1 MKTSKTI
8 KDLRTTIAQMD
19 ALFPTLADKP
29 SKQADLLIEK
39 SSAQKNLSSLEA
51 DERETEQ
58 DARIKEL
65 EQQHEGDAR
74 RIAELEQQN
83 AMLRVRPL
91 PEAIKVPDPEH
102 VAMRQENARLN
113 DLLESVAGS
122 FKTEHERAMMAIHV
136 IQHCSADT
144 AKVIVPMLGF
154 TYAEY
159 ARMSLTHKTAEQLN
173 YIISAAQCDGPAVVF
188 ARAALALRDC
198 EVPKT
203 VSRDSDEQRFIPD
216 TRSAEEKLREA
227 KESTRKSW
235 IRPANSSGI
244 ALATRDAEENLRSQP
259 RSIVGS
265 PDAIP
270 NREQITPVYVGGLS
284 STQREISGGID
295 FSPWVK

>member
-1 MKTSKTI
+1 MASKTI
-8 KDLRTTIAQMD
+8 RELRTTIAQMD
-19 ALFPTLADKP
+19 ALFPALADKP

-102 VAMRQENARLN
+102 AAVRQENARLSG
-113 DLLESVAGS
+113 LLKSIADS
-122 FKTEHERAMMAIHV
+122 FTTEHERAMMAIRA
-136 IQHCSADT
+136 IQHCSADA
-144 AKVIVPMLGF
+144 AKVFVPMLGF

-173 YIISAAQCDGPAVVF
+173 HVITVAECDGPAVVF
-188 ARAALALRDC
+188 AKAALALRDS
-198 EVPKT
+198 EAHKT
-203 VSRDSDEQRFIPD
+203 VAQGSNEQRFIPD
-216 TRSAEEKLREA
+216 TRSAEVKLLEA

-235 IRPANSSGI
+235 IRPVNSSGI

-270 NREQITPVYVGGLS
+270 NREQITPVFVGGLS